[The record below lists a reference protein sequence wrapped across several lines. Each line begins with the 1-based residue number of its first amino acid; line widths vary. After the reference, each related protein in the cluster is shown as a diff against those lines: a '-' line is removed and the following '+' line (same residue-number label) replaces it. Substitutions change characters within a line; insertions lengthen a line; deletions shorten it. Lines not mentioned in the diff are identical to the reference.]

1 MDKTQLTTLLQFIK
15 TVPDNN
21 FLAAACLAA
30 LASKSDT
37 EKTAL
42 LLNELYSSS
51 EKKAESVSEP
61 KQSASTLLYFSKK
74 EIVSMSKTFKKEFIA
89 NGLAAHV
96 LKRQNSKNSVIYE
109 IRYRRNGYYICVSA
123 ANFEKAKAA
132 FLRETLPEN
141 IEKHRRK
148 NYAAKGSFAAV
159 AREWLNF
166 KEGKLHERTLK
177 NYESYCTR
185 YLFPVLGDLPISSVR
200 TIDINKIMSQ
210 TDGRVYEDLR
220 VVLNSVFK
228 YALAS
233 GVISHN
239 PMLLIP
245 FKKAERNNRRALT
258 NEEVRKMIERL
269 ELPEFKT
276 YKRTFLILLFFGL
289 RPCELADAR
298 FEGNFLVARNAKRKN
313 GKIEYKKIPVCP
325 QAREMLD
332 LTAPVGFPHRTDVLN
347 RIFKRI
353 MNDDEVS
360 QYYLRHTFATVC
372 QQYVRPDIVDIWM
385 GDSSERLVG
394 RVYTHFPDKFMCEQM
409 QKVVFDF

>member
-1 MDKTQLTTLLQFIK
+1 MYSSITWISTSTPAIFAASATISAYFFQT
-15 TVPDNN
+15 NN
-21 FLAAACLAA
+21 LIGSLSFLFP
-30 LASKSDT
+30 
-37 EKTAL
+37 L
-42 LLNELYSSS
+42 LLIVFFILY
-51 EKKAESVSEP
+51 
-61 KQSASTLLYFSKK
+61 
-74 EIVSMSKTFKKEFIA
+74 I
-89 NGLAAHV
+89 
-96 LKRQNSKNSVIYE
+96 
-109 IRYRRNGYYICVSA
+109 IRYRRNGYNICVSA
-123 ANFEKAKAA
+123 NSPEKARARFLQATKA
-132 FLRETLPEN
+132 EN
-141 IEKHRRK
+141 IEKYRRK
-148 NYAAKGSFAAV
+148 NYAAKNSFAAV

-200 TIDINKIMSQ
+200 TIDINKIMSR

-289 RPCELADAR
+289 RPCELPDAR

-394 RVYTHFPDKFMCEQM
+394 RVYTHFPDDFMQAQM
-409 QKVVFDF
+409 NAVIFTV